1 MFVVRVRRDSAVPLG
16 QGSGRGRQAEHP
28 SADDS
33 VQRRAVPGDR
43 ITLPAANPDARRVRG
58 RAAVRPA
65 GGAGQTDGDPR
76 RVRGALGREHG
87 RCCLLRAA
95 GVAVLPGPRAAG
107 AGHCRRQL
115 HHRRESPVKLADF
128 AVLSCGVLLNALA
141 QLGLKA
147 ATQVSGPLVASDAH
161 VLRRAL
167 DLLVVPSLWYALG
180 AYGLSVVVWLVGLS
194 RVPVSQAYPLLSLG
208 YVLNIGLAWWLLGEA
223 PNAQRVV
230 GIGVIV
236 LGVWLVARS

>member
-1 MFVVRVRRDSAVPLG
+1 
-16 QGSGRGRQAEHP
+16 
-28 SADDS
+28 
-33 VQRRAVPGDR
+33 
-43 ITLPAANPDARRVRG
+43 
-58 RAAVRPA
+58 
-65 GGAGQTDGDPR
+65 
-76 RVRGALGREHG
+76 
-87 RCCLLRAA
+87 
-95 GVAVLPGPRAAG
+95 
-107 AGHCRRQL
+107 
-115 HHRRESPVKLADF
+115 VKLADF

-167 DLLVVPSLWYALG
+167 DLLVVPSLWFALG

-208 YVLNIGLAWWLLGEA
+208 YVLNIGLAWWLLGEV
-223 PNAQRVV
+223 PNGQRVV